1 MLAPATLEGDL
12 ALDSVKLGQLGVTLE
27 NQGPIRA
34 RFAAGEFEIEPATLI
49 GPSSTI
55 SVSGGASIA
64 GGLAFE
70 LGANVD
76 LSILPGFTSQLS
88 EARGRLSTEVKLTG
102 QLDRPS
108 VFGQARIEA
117 GKLKFTALP
126 FAIEGLEASAT
137 FSEQRVLL
145 ERLNAKLLGGEV
157 GLSGTATLDGRR
169 IDSVRVELQGQR
181 VAFSPRDGVD
191 LVLGGQGQL
200 AWRQGDRLPKL
211 SGTLRLDRAV
221 YKRLIQ
227 VGRTLRDFNKT
238 ERTDIAGYNPDADQL
253 AVDLRIVQGSEP
265 MRVQNNLID
274 AEFSIDDS
282 KDAFRL
288 IGTDQRFGVLGR
300 MSIRRGTVRLRNTA
314 FAITQGEI
322 TFDNPQRVEP
332 SFDVHAE
339 TEVRHNA
346 ANSQQINWQIAA
358 HAWGTP
364 DSFRFALSSTPYLSE
379 DDIALLLAVGVTQT
393 ELAQLRNDMTGTAA
407 LEALA
412 TVTGVDREV
421 QRALPAIDDVRI
433 ASAYSQRSQRTEP
446 QLHVGKRIADRVRLD
461 ASTGLSETRDFSTGL
476 EYQISDKT
484 SVGAAYNNQQTYT
497 NSQLGNVGVDLKWR
511 LEFD

>member
-12 ALDSVKLGQLGVTLE
+12 ALDSMKLGQLGVTLQNE
-27 NQGPIRA
+27 GPIRA
-34 RFAAGEFEIEPATLI
+34 RFATGEFELEPATLS

-55 SVSGGASIA
+55 NVAGGASIA

-76 LSILPGFTSQLS
+76 LSILPSFTSQLS
-88 EARGRLSTEVKLTG
+88 EARGRLSMDIKLTG
-102 QLDRPS
+102 QLDKPS

-117 GKLKFTALP
+117 GKLRFAELP
-126 FAIEGLEASAT
+126 FAIDGFDASAT

-145 ERLNAKLLGGEV
+145 ERASAKLLGGEV
-157 GLSGTATLDGRR
+157 QLSGLATLDGRR
-169 IDSVRVELQGQR
+169 IDSMRLEIAGQR
-181 VAFSPRDGVD
+181 LAYSPREGVD
-191 LVLGGQGQL
+191 LVLGGQGALGWQH
-200 AWRQGDRLPKL
+200 GDRLPKL
-211 SGTLRLDRAV
+211 TGTLRLDKAV
-221 YKRLIQ
+221 YRRLIQ
-227 VGRTLRDFNKT
+227 MGRTLRDFNKT
-238 ERTDIAGYNPDADQL
+238 ERADVAGYNPDADQL
-253 AVDLRIVQGSEP
+253 ALDVRVVQGEP

-274 AEFSIDDS
+274 AEISIDDS

-322 TFDNPQRVEP
+322 TFDNAQRVEP
-332 SFDVHAE
+332 SFDVHAD
-339 TEVRHNA
+339 TEVRHNNA
-346 ANSQQINWQIAA
+346 GSQMNWQISA

-364 DSFRFALSSTPYLSE
+364 ESFRFALSSTPYLSE

-393 ELAQLRNDMTGTAA
+393 ELAQFKSDMTGTAA

-433 ASAYSQRSQRTEP
+433 ASSYSQRSQRSEP

-461 ASTGLSETRDFSTGL
+461 ASTGLTETRDFSTGV

-484 SVGAAYNNQQTYT
+484 SVGAAYNNQTTNYT
-497 NSQLGNVGVDLKWR
+497 SQLGDVGVDLKWR